1 MYDDIP
7 ARNDNFVFRLW
18 EETLCTM
25 MAESL
30 ESFHIF
36 FGSRVIVSDIFFS
49 LLSLSLSPFRNGLC
63 WKGRKMYFKKTR
75 DSFPTIEIPLKF
87 TNSSAGA
94 ANGR

>member
-1 MYDDIP
+1 MHDDDRVLGVVP
-7 ARNDNFVFRLW
+7 Y
-18 EETLCTM
+18 
-25 MAESL
+25 
-30 ESFHIF
+30 IF
-36 FGSRVIVSDIFFS
+36 WIQIVSDIFFS

-87 TNSSAGA
+87 TNSRVGA